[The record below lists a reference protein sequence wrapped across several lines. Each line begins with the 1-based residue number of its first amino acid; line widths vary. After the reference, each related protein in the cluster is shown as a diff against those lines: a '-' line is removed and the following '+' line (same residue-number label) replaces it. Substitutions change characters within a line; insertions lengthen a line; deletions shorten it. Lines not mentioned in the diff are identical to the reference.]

1 MSLTPQLHNG
11 QFLSIV
17 GKSRTS
23 PSDLEIVQPSLLN
36 YVTFHN
42 LSYSAESFKTP
53 FYYGVRVGYFF
64 QEPKFIGLEVEF
76 VHLKVLTNPEEIVHM
91 TGKCK
96 GQPEDRIVRFGD
108 VVESFSMTHGL
119 NLLMANAPFR
129 HHLLENLGSYARLS
143 MVGRI
148 GFGPIIPHTESQ
160 IGGVS
165 QEQYEVTGRAL
176 QVGVGS
182 EVRLLSIFYF
192 LLEYKF
198 TRSFF
203 DNASVVN
210 GAAKVSFRTHH
221 FIFGMSVHR

>member
-1 MSLTPQLHNG
+1 
-11 QFLSIV
+11 
-17 GKSRTS
+17 
-23 PSDLEIVQPSLLN
+23 
-36 YVTFHN
+36 
-42 LSYSAESFKTP
+42 
-53 FYYGVRVGYFF
+53 
-64 QEPKFIGLEVEF
+64 LEVEF

-91 TGKCK
+91 TGECK
-96 GQPEDRIVRFGD
+96 GQPEDRIVRLGD

-119 NLLMANAPFR
+119 NLLMANAAFR
-129 HHLLENLGSYARLS
+129 HHLLENFGSYARLS

-182 EVRLLSIFYF
+182 EVRLLSIFYL

-210 GAAKVSFRTHH
+210 GTAKASLRTHH
-221 FIFGMSVHR
+221 FIFGMSLHW